1 MLFMGL
7 FNMICEFRRDDRGTV
22 AVIFSVSV
30 AALIGICGVAL
41 DYSRA
46 ASAQRRLASATDA
59 AALAAVGVLEASRAD
74 TALRLFASNYAGAV
88 QPLVESA
95 GDTVTVSASDQI
107 TTTLSQV
114 LGISH
119 LPVVARS
126 VARAGAANI
135 APQCILLLEPAA
147 TGLYVNS
154 DARLD
159 ADCGIQVNSMHATE
173 ALLANSNGHVVAA
186 RTHVS
191 GTSRLNAGST
201 VTPLPADG
209 KAAQADPL
217 LDLPEPAVGACNFTD
232 FTVNTGQSVT
242 MTPGV
247 YCGNSVI
254 NSGAT
259 ATLQSGHYTF
269 RNGEFLINSSARVT
283 GSEVMLYFTG
293 TNARLMVNSDSELH
307 ITAPASGAYAGILV
321 FQSRATETTD
331 APAFTINSDGLTR
344 IEGTVYLPRGVMIV
358 NSHSTANQTASYTAI
373 VAQRMVLNSIGTL
386 TVRSDF
392 DSATPLPPLLR
403 RFRAVTLP
411 QLVN

>member
-7 FNMICEFRRDDRGTV
+7 RNMICEFRRDDRGTV
-22 AVIFSVSV
+22 AVIFSVSLAV
-30 AALIGICGVAL
+30 LFGVCGVAL

-46 ASAQRRLASATDA
+46 ASAERRLAAATDA
-59 AALAAVGVLEASRAD
+59 AALAAAGVQEASRVD
-74 TALRLFASNYAGAV
+74 TAMRLFASNYAGTV
-88 QPLVESA
+88 QPQVESA
-95 GDTVTVSASDQI
+95 GDTVTVSARDQI

-114 LGISH
+114 LGTDH

-126 VARAGAANI
+126 VARAAAANI

-154 DARLD
+154 DSRLD

-173 ALLANSNGHVVAA
+173 ALLANSNAHVVAA

-201 VTPLPADG
+201 VAPLPADG
-209 KAAQADPL
+209 KSAQADPL
-217 LDLPEPAVGACNFTD
+217 LDLPEPATGACNFTD

-247 YCGNSVI
+247 YCGNTVI

-259 ATLQSGHYTF
+259 ATLQAGHFTF
-269 RNGEFLINSSARVT
+269 RDGEFLINSMSRVT

-293 TNARLMVNSDSELH
+293 TNARLNVNSDSELQ
-307 ITAPASGAYAGILV
+307 ITAPASGVYAGILV
-321 FQSRATETTD
+321 FQSRTTATTD
-331 APAFTINSDGLTR
+331 APAFTINSDGITR
-344 IEGTVYLPRGVMIV
+344 VEGTIYLPRGVFIV
-358 NSHSTANQTASYTAI
+358 NSQSTANQTASYTAI

-392 DSATPLPPLLR
+392 EAATPLPSLLR
-403 RFRAVTLP
+403 RFLAVTLP